1 MKFNKILVALI
12 SLLFL
17 LLVACN
23 NNTNDNEDASK
34 NDPSEEDA
42 ISFTKT
48 DQSSGDLQT
57 DQIENQQNQGN
68 FNVDMFG
75 LGEDDKNWN
84 QREQSRQG
92 LDRQDLGQFRQDQ
105 QNQDQQGQQGNQG
118 QRDQQQ
124 QQQQQ
129 DQGQQGQMQ
138 QDQQTQ
144 DEANQTQPQKGQ
156 NEYTSTVIKLTN
168 QERSN
173 QGLSPLKA
181 HKKLSNVARNKA
193 VDMQSNGY
201 FSHTSPTHGSPFD
214 MMKNAGVSYQSAGEN
229 IARGQKSP
237 QQVVDAWMNSQG
249 HRENILN
256 GNFTHIGVGYTESGN
271 YWSQMFIQK

>member
-1 MKFNKILVALI
+1 MKFNKLFVVLI
-12 SLLFL
+12 SILFL
-17 LLVACN
+17 LLAACN
-23 NNTNDNEDASK
+23 TTNNNEDASN

-48 DQSSGDLQT
+48 DESSGDLQT

-68 FNVDMFG
+68 FNIDMFG

-92 LDRQDLGQFRQDQ
+92 LDRQD
-105 QNQDQQGQQGNQG
+105 QGQLR
-118 QRDQQQ
+118 RDQQQ
-124 QQQQQ
+124 RN
-129 DQGQQGQMQ
+129 QGQEGQTQ
-138 QDQQTQ
+138 QEQDQQTE
-144 DEANQTQPQKGQ
+144 DEANQTQPQQGQ
-156 NEYTSTVIKLTN
+156 NEFTSNVIKLTN

-193 VDMQSNGY
+193 RDMQSNGY
-201 FSHTSPTHGSPFD
+201 FSHNSPTYGSPFD

-229 IARGQKSP
+229 IARGQQSP

-256 GNFTHIGVGYTESGN
+256 ESFTHIGVGHTESGD

>member
-1 MKFNKILVALI
+1 MKFNKVLVALI
-12 SLLFL
+12 SLLL

-23 NNTNDNEDASK
+23 DTNDNENASK
-34 NDPSEEDA
+34 NDPSEKDA

-48 DQSSGDLQT
+48 DASSGDLQT
-57 DQIENQQNQGN
+57 DQIEHQNNRGN
-68 FNVDMFG
+68 FNIDMFG

-92 LDRQDLGQFRQDQ
+92 LDRQVPGQFR
-105 QNQDQQGQQGNQG
+105 
-118 QRDQQQ
+118 
-124 QQQQQ
+124 
-129 DQGQQGQMQ
+129 QGQQGQRNQGQQDQQQQ

-144 DEANQTQPQKGQ
+144 DNANQTQPQQGQ

-229 IARGQKSP
+229 IARGQRSP

-256 GNFTHIGVGYTESGN
+256 ENFTHIGVGYTESGN

>member
-12 SLLFL
+12 SLFIL
-17 LLVACN
+17 LLVACDN
-23 NNTNDNEDASK
+23 NNNENTSK
-34 NDPSEEDA
+34 NDPSEESV

-48 DQSSGDLQT
+48 DQPSKDLQT
-57 DQIENQQNQGN
+57 DRIEHQINNQGN
-68 FNVDMFG
+68 FNIDMFG
-75 LGEDDKNWN
+75 PGGDGENWN
-84 QREQSRQG
+84 KREQSRQG
-92 LDRQDLGQFRQDQ
+92 LDRQDRGQFRQDQ
-105 QNQDQQGQQGNQG
+105 QNQDQQEQQQGNQA
-118 QRDQQQ
+118 QQDQQQ
-124 QQQQQ
+124 QNQGQQ
-129 DQGQQGQMQ
+129 DQTQQQ

-144 DEANQTQPQKGQ
+144 DEANQVQPQQGQ
-156 NEYTSTVIKLTN
+156 NEYTSIVIKLTN

-193 VDMQSNGY
+193 QDMQSNGY
-201 FSHTSPTHGSPFD
+201 FSHTSPSQGSPFD
-214 MMKNAGVSYQSAGEN
+214 MMKNAGVSFQSAGEN

-237 QQVVDAWMNSQG
+237 QQVVDAWMDSQG

-256 GNFTHIGVGYTESGN
+256 EDFTHIGVGYTESGN

>member
-23 NNTNDNEDASK
+23 NTNDNEDASK
-34 NDPSEEDA
+34 NDPSEESA

-48 DQSSGDLQT
+48 DNPSGDLQT
-57 DQIENQQNQGN
+57 DQIENQNNQGN
-68 FNVDMFG
+68 FNTNMFG

-84 QREQSRQG
+84 QREQNRQG
-92 LDRQDLGQFRQDQ
+92 LDGQDLDQFRQDQ
-105 QNQDQQGQQGNQG
+105 QGQ
-118 QRDQQQ
+118 DQQQ
-124 QQQQQ
+124 QGDQGQRNQ
-129 DQGQQGQMQ
+129 QGQQGQMQ
-138 QDQQTQ
+138 QQQDQQTQ
-144 DEANQTQPQKGQ
+144 DDANQTQPQQGQ
-156 NEYTSTVIKLTN
+156 NEYTSNVIKLTN

-193 VDMQSNGY
+193 QDMQSNGY
-201 FSHTSPTHGSPFD
+201 FSHTSPTYGSPFD

-256 GNFTHIGVGYTESGN
+256 ENFTHIGVGYTESGN